1 MIPWSLG
8 RARGR
13 GSDRCC
19 SRQIGGELPASEQ
32 ICSYIP
38 ITYAESEPVHY
49 GVLVQHNLR
58 SVRTPIGAMEHPGEG
73 LGYYDYT
80 AGDTASSICQLRIA

>member
-1 MIPWSLG
+1 M
-8 RARGR
+8 
-13 GSDRCC
+13 
-19 SRQIGGELPASEQ
+19 SRYLPIFRLHTQNQS
-32 ICSYIP
+32 
-38 ITYAESEPVHY
+38 VHH

-80 AGDTASSICQLRIA
+80 AGDTASAFANSASPEGLIHRGKIQTEVK